1 MDVPEINIG
10 TVNQLMKRSALSE
23 ALEASDDSEVVQ
35 PNIEAKG
42 KDTAGAI
49 NVDNSNPILEKLF
62 GSALTL
68 NGGKSPN
75 AVEVT
80 VNLIGIS
87 C

>member
-1 MDVPEINIG
+1 MDVPEISIG
-10 TVNQLMKRSALSE
+10 TGNQLMKRSALSE
-23 ALEASDDSEVVQ
+23 ALEAPDDSEVVQ
-35 PNIEAKG
+35 LDVEVKG
-42 KDTAGAI
+42 KDTAGAF
-49 NVDNSNPILEKLF
+49 NVDNSNSILEKLF

-80 VNLIGIS
+80 ANLIGIS